1 MTKDIREILELL
13 PHRYPFLMLDR
24 ILDMSADTI
33 VGLKNVT
40 INEPFFQGHFPQEP
54 IMPGVMIVEAMAQAA
69 GILGFSLVPDCK
81 VDSVV
86 FMGMDRVKF
95 RKPVRPG
102 DQLIIKAHLLKQKGR
117 IFKMHAEAF
126 VDDHLV
132 AEAEL
137 MAALDTFKGES
148 AVEV

>member
-1 MTKDIREILELL
+1 MSIHEVLEYL
-13 PHRYPFLMLDR
+13 PHRFPFLLVDR
-24 ILDMSADTI
+24 VRELELGKRI
-33 VGLKNVT
+33 VAIKNVT
-40 INEPFFQGHFPQEP
+40 INEPFFQGHFPKEP
-54 IMPGVMIVEAMAQAA
+54 IMPGVLIVEAMAQVS

-102 DQLIIKAHLLKQKGR
+102 DQLIIKARLLKQKGR
-117 IFKMHAEAF
+117 IFKVHAEAF

-137 MAALDTFKGES
+137 MAALNTFKGDP
-148 AVEV
+148 EV